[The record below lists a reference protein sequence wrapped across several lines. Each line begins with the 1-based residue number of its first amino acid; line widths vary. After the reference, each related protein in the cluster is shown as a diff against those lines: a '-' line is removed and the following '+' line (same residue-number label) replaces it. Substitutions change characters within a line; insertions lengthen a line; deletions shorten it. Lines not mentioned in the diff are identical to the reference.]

1 MVLKLLPCVM
11 LTIVSFRLINS
22 LLEAKK
28 RKEKL
33 LGVGVQMVAEG
44 LPVVAGVNRTIA
56 VNSTRLSLSPPPLPP
71 PTTPNTVEDPSG
83 GSGSRSGS
91 FTRPTGEMCVTTRTT
106 RMLLAVL
113 LLFLITEFPQG
124 ILALLSDLMGD
135 KFFKECYYPLSDLM
149 DFVALLNSAINF
161 ILYCTMS
168 TRFRDVFY
176 QVFHLAPFL
185 NFCAKL
191 RRRRVREN
199 SIASEGP
206 TTTGNGGEQIIL
218 QSISGQLAARDNS
231 GRSSFQ
237 SYTDHDHRQQ
247 HMV

>member
-1 MVLKLLPCVM
+1 M

-22 LLEAKK
+22 LLEAKR

-33 LGVGVQMVAEG
+33 LGVGVQLGVAEG
-44 LPVVAGVNRTIA
+44 LPVVEASRAIA
-56 VNSTRLSLSPPPLPP
+56 VNAIGLSPFPP
-71 PTTPNTVEDPSG
+71 PTATNTAEDPSSG
-83 GSGSRSGS
+83 GSRSGS
-91 FTRPTGEMCVTTRTT
+91 FTRSTGEMCVTTRTT

-176 QVFHLAPFL
+176 QVFNLAPIL
-185 NFCAKL
+185 NFCATL
-191 RRRRVREN
+191 RRSCVSGSSTACEL
-199 SIASEGP
+199 P
-206 TTTGNGGEQIIL
+206 TSTGNTGEQIIL
-218 QSISGQLAARDNS
+218 QSISGQLTASDNID
-231 GRSSFQ
+231 RSSFSSPSPVHNHHNRKEQ
-237 SYTDHDHRQQ
+237 
-247 HMV
+247 MVQL

>member
-1 MVLKLLPCVM
+1 
-11 LTIVSFRLINS
+11 
-22 LLEAKK
+22 LEAKK

-44 LPVVAGVNRTIA
+44 LPVVVPGTNRTIP
-56 VNSTRLSLSPPPLPP
+56 VNSTGQSQSPPPPT
-71 PTTPNTVEDPSG
+71 PTTTIEDPSG
-83 GSGSRSGS
+83 GGGGSSSRSGS

-176 QVFHLAPFL
+176 QVFHLAPIL
-185 NFCAKL
+185 NFCTKL
-191 RRRRVREN
+191 GRRRVREN
-199 SIASEGP
+199 SIVSEGP
-206 TTTGNGGEQIIL
+206 TGNGGEQIIL

-231 GRSSFQ
+231 SRRSSFQ
-237 SYTDHDHRQQ
+237 SHWDHDHHRQQ